1 MLRREVQMEN
11 RRNNPET
18 RRRGV
23 STIPV
28 LAVCC
33 GLATTAALG
42 LWMTE
47 RSRVRALDRER
58 SQTAVALDQA
68 KLQIQDLANRVKT
81 LTEKSVETNRADT
94 KSVENPV
101 AASVPPAPRVVSSAT
116 RKRLVRTV
124 PTDPRF
130 DRLQGQL
137 TKTQKDLASTREDL
151 ASTREELASVREQSG
166 KNKEELDGKINSTR
180 DDLNGSIARTHDEV
194 VALQKRGEQN
204 IYEFKLTK
212 SKEMHRV
219 GPLSISLRGAN
230 AKRKSYDLA
239 MMVDDNA
246 LSKRNI
252 NLYEPVWFTLAD
264 RPQPVQ
270 LVVNHVEKNEIEGY
284 VSEPKYKKSELLA
297 NSAQPAQKPQSELST
312 RN

>member
-1 MLRREVQMEN
+1 METG
-11 RRNNPET
+11 RNNPKI
-18 RRRGV
+18 RCRGI

-28 LAVCC
+28 LAVCS

-47 RSRVRALDRER
+47 RSHVHALNRER
-58 SQTAVALDQA
+58 SQTATALEQA
-68 KLQIQDLANRVKT
+68 NLQIQDLANRVKT
-81 LTEKSVETNRADT
+81 LTEKSAET
-94 KSVENPV
+94 KSLETKSAENPV
-101 AASVPPAPRVVSSAT
+101 AAPVPTAPRVVSSAP
-116 RKRLVRTV
+116 RKRVARTASV
-124 PTDPRF
+124 DPRL
-130 DRLQGQL
+130 DRLQGEL
-137 TKTQKDLASTREDL
+137 TKTQKDL

-166 KNKEELDGKINSTR
+166 KDKEELDGKINSTR

-204 IYEFKLTK
+204 VYEFKLTK

-230 AKRKSYDLA
+230 AKHKTYDLA

-246 LSKRNI
+246 LTKKSV
-252 NLYEPVWFTLAD
+252 NLYEPVWITLGD

-284 VSEPKYKKSELLA
+284 VSEPKYRKSEVLA
-297 NSAQPAQKPQSELST
+297 NSAQPQPPSQLST